1 VSPEAQTILDYWFG
15 EVGPDGWWT
24 RSDSID
30 ATIRTCF
37 GDVWAAWRS
46 RTAESFLGSADEAL
60 AAIVLFD
67 QFPRNMFRGQAD
79 AFATDSLALAI
90 AKGAVA
96 AGLDDGLDR
105 DRRIFLYLP
114 FEHSEDMDDQDRSL
128 ALFTA
133 LGDDESLDFAKKH
146 RDMIAKFGRFPH
158 RNAVL
163 GRHDRPGEAEAA
175 MEGSDW

>member
-1 VSPEAQTILDYWFG
+1 MRPEAQTILDYWFG
-15 EVGPDGWWT
+15 EVGSDGWWT
-24 RSDSID
+24 RDDAVD
-30 ATIRTCF
+30 ATIRTRF
-37 GDVWAAWRS
+37 GDLWESWRS
-46 RTAESFLGSADEAL
+46 RTAENFLGSADDAL

-96 AGLDDGLDR
+96 MGLDDGLDR

-114 FEHSEDMDDQDRSL
+114 FEHSEDMGDQDRSL

-133 LGDDESLDFAKKH
+133 LGDDDALDFAKKH

-175 MEGSDW
+175 TEGSDW